1 MEVLIGFVE
10 SIVFKSDDTGY
21 VVCKIRSEKNLISAV
36 GTVPFIKEGQNVKLK
51 GYWIVHKQF
60 GNQFNIQEYEE
71 VLPDSLDGIEKYLSA
86 GIIHG
91 IGPVTAKKI
100 ISKFGNETLD
110 IMENHI
116 ERLKEIEGI
125 GEKKFQIIYKSY
137 IEQQGL
143 KDVILYFHKHGVTN
157 NQCMKI
163 YKKFGPN
170 AKQIVSNNPYILCEE
185 ISGIG
190 FKTADRIAMSIG
202 IENDSEFRIQSGI
215 KYTMNQFCAAGS
227 TYMLKSDII
236 KECEK
241 NLLVSKELIEK
252 NLYDMA
258 ASQKI
263 VLEKVNGEEAGF
275 LLQYYYCELGVTS
288 KIITLGL
295 QDIQTIN
302 TDIDFEIDVFEREQ
316 KINFA
321 ESQRE
326 AIRGAFSNGIEI
338 ITGGPGTGKTTIIK
352 AIIHI
357 YENNGMKVV
366 LGAPTGRAAKRMT
379 ESTGREAKT
388 IHRLLE
394 IGVSDDEGEESIF
407 AKGEGSPLD
416 CDVIIIDE
424 ASMIDIMLMHSL
436 LKAVNLGTRL
446 IIVGDVDQLPS
457 VGPGNVLRDLIESE
471 YIKVVRLKEIFRQ
484 GTESLIVVNA
494 HRINKGQMPLLNH
507 KDKDF
512 FFINCDNQE
521 KIVNIIK
528 DLVYRRLPKF
538 NKTWDKLRDMQ
549 VLTPMRKGVLGVNNL
564 NISLQEMFNPKSKYK
579 KEKELKDITFREGD
593 KVMQTKNNYT
603 LKWFRV
609 GGSGENEGVGVFN
622 GDLGFIESID
632 KERKCM
638 TIIFDEERKVVYDFN
653 FLDELDLAYAT
664 TIHKSQGSEFKV
676 VIIPV
681 FMGSPFLMNRNLLYT
696 GITRAKQLVV
706 VVGFQKALMY
716 MINNTNSMERHSA
729 LKYRIRDIISQD
741 EIEHN
746 ESSKDELEFDEE
758 FIKGLE
764 EFNEHNESF

>member
-1 MEVLIGFVE
+1 MEVLNGFVE
-10 SIVFKSDDTGY
+10 NIVFKSEDTGY
-21 VVCKIRSEKNLISAV
+21 VVCKIRNEKELVSAV
-36 GTVPFIKEGQNVKLK
+36 GTVPFMKEGQNVKLT
-51 GYWIVHKQF
+51 GYWTVHKQF

-71 VLPDSLDGIEKYLSA
+71 LLPNSLDGIEKYLSA

-100 ISKFGNETLD
+100 IEKFGAETLD
-110 IMENHI
+110 IMENNI
-116 ERLKEIEGI
+116 ERLTEIEGI
-125 GEKKFQIIYKSY
+125 GEKKFQIIYESY

-143 KDVILYFHKHGVTN
+143 KDIILYFHKHGVTN
-157 NQCMKI
+157 NQCIKI

-170 AKQIVSNNPYILCEE
+170 ARQIVSDNPYILCDE

-202 IENDSEFRIQSGI
+202 VESNSEFRIQSGI
-215 KYTMNQFCAAGS
+215 KYVMNQFCAAGN
-227 TYMLKSDII
+227 TFMPKNNII
-236 KECEK
+236 EECEK
-241 NLLVSKELIEK
+241 NLLISKELIEK
-252 NLYDMA
+252 NIYDMA
-258 ASQKI
+258 AQQKI
-263 VLEKVNGEEAGF
+263 IIEKINDVEIGF

-295 QDIQTIN
+295 QQIQTIN
-302 TDIDFEIDVFEREQ
+302 SDVDFEIDVFEKEQ
-316 KINFA
+316 KIQFA
-321 ESQRE
+321 PSQRE
-326 AIRGAFSNGIEI
+326 AIIGAFNNGIEI

-357 YENNGMKVV
+357 YENNGMKVI

-394 IGVSDDEGEESIF
+394 MGVSEEDESVFE
-407 AKGEGSPLD
+407 KGESSPLD

-424 ASMIDIMLMHSL
+424 ASMIDIMLMQNL
-436 LKAVNLGTRL
+436 LKAINLGTRL

-457 VGPGNVLRDLIESE
+457 VGPGNVLKDLIESE

-484 GTESLIVVNA
+484 GAESLIVVNA
-494 HRINKGQMPLLNH
+494 HRINEGEMPLLNQ

-512 FFINCDNQE
+512 FFINENNQD
-521 KIVNIIK
+521 KILNTII
-528 DLVYRRLPKF
+528 DLMNRRLPKF
-538 NKTWDKLRDMQ
+538 NKSWDILKDMQ
-549 VLTPMRKGVLGVNNL
+549 VLTPMRKGILGVNNL
-564 NISLQEMFNPKSKYK
+564 NIRLQEIFNSPSKDK
-579 KEKELKDITFREGD
+579 KEKTSRDILFREGD

-603 LKWFRV
+603 LKWVRV
-609 GGSGENEGVGVFN
+609 NGFGENEGVGVFN

-632 KERKCM
+632 EERKAL
-638 TIIFDEERKVVYDFN
+638 TIIFDDERKIVYDFN

-716 MINNTNSMERHSA
+716 MINNTNSIERYSA
-729 LKYRIRDIISQD
+729 LKHRIRDIIT
-741 EIEHN
+741 
-746 ESSKDELEFDEE
+746 KDEFEE
-758 FIKGLE
+758 
-764 EFNEHNESF
+764 